1 MEKKTKLS
9 KSWWRVPLLLLAC
22 LIGGSSPTWAVM
34 HFKDNTRMS
43 VFHEP
48 TETEP
53 FIGVSVLY
61 YDANDCDSY
70 FTHKKTEGGNPG
82 PAVYVDGKYICS
94 PDNELAWPGGKA
106 EGSEEGNWSGA
117 ESACG
122 KDGWYGN
129 TYNHEYCTIRF
140 WNPYHEAKKG
150 NEGYYRT
157 YIEMRIYLKNW
168 NTAQTHTVKIKGW
181 WRLNC
186 NKGEGYEEK
195 VFSNIKGFEDWKN
208 TSITALTT
216 GRSSV
221 TVSGSNLG
229 SKSTNVAL
237 YASFGSA
244 PSEYK
249 DVADGCF
256 SKNSNY
262 TTSFSNMTCSVDR
275 NNYKNTLNLPVQLS
289 RTITTGDVSG
299 DMHIYRWF
307 TPNVPGFVY
316 PVDVKCSEPNQWTR
330 KTTLTWTVDAA
341 NNRCTEGKWAVR
353 NSTTGE
359 VLSQNVLTYE
369 KRSYEAT
376 IDGYNKTNTF
386 EVYFVPTDVSSLP
399 SELKASTSISIKP
412 SFSFNITATDTLTNK
427 ISVSWTN
434 TAFGDASPTNKYT
447 VILER
452 SLDESNW
459 SEIARFEIVNDTT
472 KGAYDDTNV
481 QNLTTYYYRVKT
493 TAMGQMFISEPANGV
508 LKGITTIK
516 SFTASRG
523 MFSSMVKLKWE
534 ADQIGTSTTYFTI
547 KRKRLDNST
556 NNVWSEIYSTSGTGA
571 VYSYDDVTAMPG
583 DFYEYSVT
591 PSLLKNDGNIVYG
604 KNVITDGYSRSSG
617 NVSGRI
623 TYGTG
628 TAVKDVKVVL
638 TPNDETAGLRS
649 LKLEGGSGTGFSCTT
664 TKEDIQKL
672 FEGDFS
678 IQLYINPDSKVMSD
692 STRYI
697 VLDAN
702 QIFHIG
708 LDYEPSKDRYKL
720 GAWIAGRGA
729 SNLYIP
735 ANQWSHVTVVH
746 KHATGTTTFYVP
758 VADTLQSS
766 QVWTNKPLAWGDVSK
781 RTANFAIGNY
791 GSLSAPQ
798 SNNYSGYIDEFR
810 FFTKALNEEEI
821 LHNYN
826 HTLVGNES
834 ELAVYYPL
842 DEGIYGQTMAYDFS
856 KTGGVPNGRH
866 ARANVSAISSSSTPS
881 SDQLSLMAYTDSLGS
896 YEVNGVPFS
905 GEGISYIITPQ
916 LGIHEFS
923 PVYKTVYVSSSSL
936 VHSGVDFEDVS
947 SFPVRGKVFYADTD
961 YPVVGV
967 SLLID
972 GITCSKDGEPVM
984 TNSLGEYEISVPIGD
999 HFISVSKNKHVFKD
1013 GGRYPKD
1020 PNGVGLRQTFN
1031 SKLENLDF
1039 YDETLVNFAGR
1050 VVGGN
1055 IEGDKP
1061 VGFRKSNNNIG
1072 ITEMVLTPT
1081 NETPRMNVEKIE
1093 EGTTFRYD
1101 TRMVTLPIAS
1111 DTTSINS
1118 RSWRGANDECK
1129 MIFIQTDSLT
1139 GEFSALLPPLEYK
1152 IFRMNVLSNPEI
1164 DFGVLPTVNLTD
1176 IVSSYSDT
1184 LYNDDG
1190 TQQLFSYNTL
1200 LKQIFHSDPHF
1211 NVVQEGQKDGAFGIS
1226 SYEIN
1231 DENGKMTVK
1240 DIYSKDPVTN
1250 VVTYKYGGPVFEMDE
1265 RYTFNLEAYEEY
1277 VNKDANEE
1285 VTDHVPLA
1293 DLIVTIN
1300 NALSD
1305 QQPVY
1310 NKDCTVE
1317 GNEVKAGEVAELQD
1331 NQLPLDSLGRAT
1343 YTWTAGLPNIT
1354 YPYTRTITMN
1364 YDIEGRPYQWISKDG
1379 MPGVVVGSLPTGSNF
1394 VTSGPDMVD
1403 MILRDPPGTGSSAEW
1418 GSGVVTSKS
1427 TSNLG
1432 TWNSETHLTTTSKLG
1447 ATIKTATGIGVAK
1460 IDDAKSISDLEV
1472 GIMINIEGEAG
1483 NSWSRSI
1490 ETMRTISTSDDPG
1503 FVGADGDVFIG
1514 TATNVVFGK
1523 ARNLG
1528 FHRVGSSEDW
1538 ELNVDDAITTGLT
1551 FGTAFSYTQSHII
1564 NTLLPNLESLRN
1576 SMLKCVTDTA
1586 GHTADGKYP
1595 IYVTTIQ
1602 PDDPRFGLS
1611 NYDPVWGDEATKSA
1625 CPEGPSYRMIVPD
1638 ETQDY
1643 QDSVEWCNNQIDTW
1657 KRYLAFNEEEKVKA
1671 FENRSQ
1677 DAKNLSFDG
1686 GTSVNESSDME
1697 EEHGSSYEVQVSAGV
1712 HLNRAWGVMLN
1723 NTGVIFDVGT
1733 ETSAGYHRTTENSTT
1748 NKTHYSYTLAEEGE
1762 DALTVDVYEYGAF
1775 SPIFRTRAGQTS
1787 NPYEGE
1793 VRTNFYKKNGDYPI
1807 IMEATMQIEV
1817 PQIDVDAPIISDIPN
1832 GSPANYTIRLGNISE
1847 IGADVAYKLF
1857 VLNET
1862 NPDGALISIDGMPLT
1877 EGRLI
1882 KVPGNQMLTKSLQLR
1897 QTNTS
1902 VLDYEGNKVEGHD
1915 LYHKGIGI
1923 VFASESQ
1930 PEEIADTIFIK
1941 AYYVPSS
1948 SPVDLALSNTTIN
1961 TLTGSDLRLTFS
1973 GFDRNYNGLK
1983 AFRLQYKR
1991 QGATDW
1997 TQLKEYVVNAS
2008 DTTKNNLLLPA
2019 TGASVTYTL
2028 PMAQF
2033 SDGNYLFRVVSAS
2046 TYGTS
2051 EVYRYSNEI
2060 ALTKDMQ
2067 KPRPLGQP
2075 EPADGV
2081 LDIGDQLSVTFNEA
2095 ILKGMLTKEANF
2107 KVTGVLNG
2115 AEIAHETALSMQN
2128 VDVTAQTE
2136 ADINLIEKDFSID
2149 TWLNISGEGTLL
2161 THGKGTNQLTVE
2173 TNSEGKLVVTIA
2185 GTPYTSDYAIP
2196 FGKWSFLT
2204 LCYKNNGT
2212 DGVISATVAYDEATI
2227 DLFKDSGSKS
2237 VVKYNGNGP
2246 LSVGK
2251 QMTGA
2256 IHELLLWD
2264 EAHDMTTALLNR
2276 SKTKSPST
2284 RHLIGYWKMNEGEG
2298 TTIRDYAR
2306 SRNMT
2311 MPAETWYMNNV
2322 NKAVSLNNSYM
2333 TFNVSDMTY
2342 CTDDDYA
2349 IEFWMRGDAQAKE
2362 TQLLQAG
2369 QIALWTNAN
2378 GQLQLTTSSAYDPT
2392 NENSVATNSPVL
2404 TNNAWHHIAL
2414 NVLRQGAAAVY
2425 VDGKRCLTTDAANVG
2440 NIATNNII
2448 VGARRITVNPDLA
2461 NYSYDRAFNGQID
2474 EIRVWNATLNAE
2486 KLSGDRKVRLTGKED
2501 GLVAYYPFEMKQLDS
2516 GNQVQTVGY
2525 ANDLVKSGHTAEVWT
2540 IAGAPSSIVY
2550 TDNAP
2555 ALRTKPT
2562 ETNVGYSFTASDNK
2576 IVIELNEE
2584 EDAAAL
2590 EGCTINFTVRD
2601 VVDENGNNSVSAIWS
2616 AFINRKELV
2625 WADDEL
2631 SVELPVETSS
2641 SVTATIVNK
2650 GGKQQMWTLEGM
2662 PSWLKANSEYGTTNP
2677 RSESQVTFTISPAT
2691 PIGKYEETVYL
2702 KGNNGIETP
2711 LTIKVKVTG
2720 EKPLWSVIV
2729 GDYEEMMNLIGGLY
2743 VLDIQS
2749 EDEDD
2754 LVGAFIDGEC
2764 RGVAHPEYDKTFDS
2778 FFVTMNIYGNNSEK
2792 DKPVEFKAYD
2802 ASSGIIY
2809 PVVKAY
2815 TATSTTPQLLETS
2828 FDPSNLYGRYNAPVI
2843 LSATDEIEQNIDLG
2857 KGWNWMSFAVKPNV
2871 FDVENVFSK
2880 VSGKAKMVKS
2890 QTNSS
2895 EFDDE
2900 EWLDGIG
2907 DMNNSEMYVVQTGEA
2922 FTLSVTGHR
2931 VKPDVDVISVNN
2943 GWSWVAFNC
2952 MSVMSLDDAL
2962 ADMQPNTDEIIK
2974 GQRGVAYF
2982 DTGTWWGNLKQLAP
2996 GLGYKIQ
3003 GKAARTFSYP
3013 TKTAAGARRATSN
3026 FSPLTAQP
3034 SEFTPVDYHNY
3045 PYNMVLIAQVVN
3057 DGTAISGAE
3066 LGIFAGDECREAAIT
3081 DERGMVY
3088 ITIPG
3093 DNATTL
3099 TFRVAIDGETSMVNG
3114 QSITYKTDAVIGSP
3128 SHPFIINLGE
3138 ATGIASINGDDSSL
3152 STTYDLQGRKVKTTD
3167 QSHKLRKGVYIVD
3180 GQKKVK

>member
-9 KSWWRVPLLLLAC
+9 KSWWRVPLLLLVC
-22 LIGGSSPTWAVM
+22 LIGGSSPTWAIQ

-229 SKSTNVAL
+229 SNQTNVAV
-237 YASFGSA
+237 YGSFGEA

-249 DVADGCF
+249 PSSDGCF
-256 SKNSNY
+256 QKNSDY
-262 TTSFSNMTCSVDR
+262 TTSFSNMTCTVTRTEYDAAQE
-275 NNYKNTLNLPVQLS
+275 LPVQLS
-289 RTITTGDVSG
+289 RTIHSDDVSD

-307 TPNVPGFVY
+307 TPKAPGFVL
-316 PVDVKCSEPNQWTR
+316 PLNVTCSDPNQWTR
-330 KTTLTWTVDAA
+330 KTTITWDVNSSD
-341 NNRCTEGKWAVR
+341 NRCKEGRWAVR
-353 NSTTGE
+353 NRTTGE
-359 VLSQNVLTYE
+359 TLSQNVLAYDN
-369 KRSYEAT
+369 RSFEAT
-376 IDGYNKTNTF
+376 VDGYNKTNVF
-386 EVYFVPTDVSSLP
+386 EVYFVPTDVSGLP
-399 SELKASTSISIKP
+399 SELMATASVSINP
-412 SFSFNITATDTLTNK
+412 SFSFTIEATDTLTDK
-427 ISVSWTN
+427 ISLSWTH
-434 TAFGDASPTNKYT
+434 TAFGDASPSNKYS

-452 SLDESNW
+452 SLDQNNW
-459 SEIARFEIVNDTT
+459 TEIARFEIVNDTT

-493 TAMGQMFISEPANGV
+493 TAMSKMFISDIANGV
-508 LKGITTIK
+508 LAGITNIK

-534 ADQIGTSTTYFTI
+534 ANQIGTSTTYFTI

-881 SDQLSLMAYTDSLGS
+881 SDQLSLMAYTDSLGNYTVS
-896 YEVNGVPFS
+896 GVPFS
-905 GEGISYIITPQ
+905 GEGINYVITPQ

-923 PVYKTVYVSSSSL
+923 PAYKSAYVSSSSL

-947 SFPVRGKVFYADTD
+947 SFPVSGHIYYDKTD
-961 YPVVGV
+961 YPVEGV
-967 SLLID
+967 SFYVD
-972 GITCSKDGEPVM
+972 GNICSKDGTQVLS
-984 TNSLGEYEISVPIGD
+984 NAKGEYTISVPIGD
-999 HFISVSKNKHVFKD
+999 HFIKVVKDGHVFEHN
-1013 GGRYPKD
+1013 GRYPAD
-1020 PNGVGLRQTFN
+1020 PDSVGVRITFDH
-1031 SKLENLDF
+1031 KIDFLDF
-1039 YDETLVNFAGR
+1039 YDETLVNFTGR
-1050 VVGGN
+1050 VVGGD
-1055 IEGDKP
+1055 IQGSQP
-1061 VGFRKSNNNIG
+1061 VGFEQSKNNIG
-1072 ITEMVLTPT
+1072 VAELVLSAKSD
-1081 NETPRMNVEKIE
+1081 EYRLNVTKPKD
-1093 EGTTFRYD
+1093 GTTFSYEVNND
-1101 TRMVTLPIAS
+1101 SLPVKSA
-1111 DTTSINS
+1111 TSKIRS
-1118 RSWRGANDECK
+1118 TSWRGAGDFCK
-1129 MIFIQTDSLT
+1129 RIYIHTDSLT
-1139 GEFSALLPPLEYK
+1139 GEFSAMLPPLEYDIK
-1152 IFRMNVLSNPEI
+1152 PIKLVNKKDTTITTSTSIDLTNPK
-1164 DFGVLPTVNLTD
+1164 VV
-1176 IVSSYSDT
+1176 YSDT
-1184 LYNDDG
+1184 LYTKDG
-1190 TQQLFSYNTL
+1190 DYTLYEYNTIL
-1200 LKQIFHSDPHF
+1200 RQTIHSLPSFTVTQIDR
-1211 NVVQEGQKDGAFGIS
+1211 NDGSFGIDS
-1226 SYEIN
+1226 VRVTDEIGSF
-1231 DENGKMTVK
+1231 DIK
-1240 DIYSKDPVTN
+1240 DIYSVADNGAVS
-1250 VVTYKYGGPVFEMDE
+1250 YKYGAPLFIKGDP
-1265 RYTFNLEAYEEY
+1265 YTFVLHGYEEY
-1277 VNKDANEE
+1277 INADNGER
-1285 VTDHVPLA
+1285 DQVPLEGTK
-1293 DLIVTIN
+1293 IVVS
-1300 NALSD
+1300 NALSAD
-1305 QQPVY
+1305 QGVY
-1310 NKDCTVE
+1310 FE
-1317 GNEVKAGEVAELQD
+1317 GSEAGQVAELKP
-1331 NQLPLDSLGRAT
+1331 NEIRLDSLGYAT
-1343 YTWTAGLPNIT
+1343 YKWKAGLPNIT
-1354 YPYTRTITMN
+1354 DPYTRTIAFD
-1364 YDIEGRPYQWISKDG
+1364 YEIGGRHYQWGEG
-1379 MPGVVVGSLPTGSNF
+1379 MEGIILGELPTGNNF
-1394 VTSGPDMVD
+1394 VTAGPDHPLMV
-1403 MILRDPPGTGSSAEW
+1403 LRDPPGSNSFAEWTSGSSTTLSKVKGTTFTENFGTSFKHKFGTDYYAFF
-1418 GSGVVTSKS
+1418 GVGVGTI
-1427 TSNLG
+1427 NL
-1432 TWNSETHLTTTSKLG
+1432 LT
-1447 ATIKTATGIGVAK
+1447 VE
-1460 IDDAKSISDLEV
+1460 DELEV
-1472 GIMINIEGEAG
+1472 GIKMESGGE
-1483 NSWSRSI
+1483 NSTTKKTTITTTKS
-1490 ETMRTISTSDDPG
+1490 ISTSAAPEY
-1503 FVGADGDVFIG
+1503 VGAQGDVFVG
-1514 TATNVVFGK
+1514 NATNIIFGK
-1523 ARNLG
+1523 ARNVG
-1528 FHRVGSSEDW
+1528 FKR
-1538 ELNVDDAITTGLT
+1538 TTGNNAEITLEDIIST
-1551 FGTAFSYTQSHII
+1551 GLEFSTMFLYTQNHIENVMLPNYELMRKNLLQTADSAFIASYENNTDHWTYFTTLRSDNEDFGKAGTYTAFKPKPENLKDSLSVDTVNWINTQIDNWKSFLKENEKAKVRAFASREQYLKQGNISFDAGSTYSYTYETE
-1564 NTLLPNLESLRN
+1564 NE
-1576 SMLKCVTDTA
+1576 
-1586 GHTADGKYP
+1586 
-1595 IYVTTIQ
+1595 TT
-1602 PDDPRFGLS
+1602 S
-1611 NYDPVWGDEATKSA
+1611 
-1625 CPEGPSYRMIVPD
+1625 
-1638 ETQDY
+1638 
-1643 QDSVEWCNNQIDTW
+1643 TW
-1657 KRYLAFNEEEKVKA
+1657 
-1671 FENRSQ
+1671 
-1677 DAKNLSFDG
+1677 DW
-1686 GTSVNESSDME
+1686 T
-1697 EEHGSSYEVQVSAGV
+1697 VSAGIV
-1712 HLNRAWGVMLN
+1712 GKNTFGLNLN
-1723 NTGVIFDVGT
+1723 GFGFEITLEDETTGGTHEVEEESNTT
-1733 ETSAGYHRTTENSTT
+1733 KNSFAF
-1748 NKTHYSYTLAEEGE
+1748 TLAEDGDD
-1762 DALTVDVYEYGAF
+1762 DALTVDVLDYDSYG
-1775 SPIFRTRAGQTS
+1775 PIFHTRGGQTCC
-1787 NPYEGE
+1787 PYEGK
-1793 VRTNFYKKNGDYPI
+1793 VVTKYYQPGTT

-1817 PQIDVDAPIISDIPN
+1817 PDIEVKGNSTQSDIPTG
-1832 GSPANYTIRLGNISE
+1832 GSAYYTLELTNKSE
-1847 IGADVAYKLF
+1847 IDEDVYYRLL
-1857 VLNET
+1857 VVDES
-1862 NPDGALISIDGMPLT
+1862 NPYSANLSIDGRPVT
-1877 EGRLI
+1877 DSRII
-1882 KVPGNQMLTKSLQLR
+1882 KIPAGQTVTKTLQLK
-1897 QTNTS
+1897 QADTS
-1902 VLDYEGNKVEGHD
+1902 ILDYDSIAV
-1915 LYHKGIGI
+1915 
-1923 VFASESQ
+1923 VFASQCQFDPTSTWDV
-1930 PEEIADTIFIK
+1930 IADTVYISAHF
-1941 AYYVPSS
+1941 VPSS
-1948 SPVDLALSNTTIN
+1948 SDVQLALSNTTMN
-1961 TLTGSDLRLTFS
+1961 TLTGSKLGLTFS

-2081 LDIGDQLSVTFNEA
+2081 LDIGDELSVTFNEA

-2349 IEFWMRGDAQAKE
+2349 IEFWMRGDAQTKE

-2404 TNNAWHHIAL
+2404 TDNAWHHIAL

-2616 AFINRKELV
+2616 AFINRKELT

-2662 PSWLKANSEYGTTNP
+2662 PSWLKASSEYGTTNP
-2677 RSESQVTFTISPAT
+2677 RSESQVTFTVSPAT

-2711 LTIKVKVTG
+2711 LTINVKVTG

-2778 FFVTMNIYGNNSEK
+2778 FFVTMNIYGNNNEK

-2802 ASSGIIY
+2802 ASTGIIY

-2815 TATSTTPQLLETS
+2815 TATSTTPQLLETT

-2857 KGWNWMSFAVKPNV
+2857 KGWNWMSFAVKPDV
-2871 FDVENVFSK
+2871 FYVENVFSK
-2880 VSGKAKMVKS
+2880 AGGKAKMVKS
-2890 QTNSS
+2890 QTDSS

-2900 EWLDGIG
+2900 DWLDGIG
-2907 DMNNSEMYVVQTGEA
+2907 EMNNSEMYVVQTGEA

-2931 VKPDVDVISVNN
+2931 VNPSEDSITVNN

-2962 ADMQPNTDEIIK
+2962 ANMQPNTDELIK

-2982 DTGTWWGNLKQLAP
+2982 DSGTWWGNLKQLAP

-3003 GKAARTFSYP
+3003 GEAARTFSYP

-3093 DNATTL
+3093 DDATTL
-3099 TFRVAIDGETSMVNG
+3099 NFRVAIDGETSMVNG

-3152 STTYDLQGRKVKTTD
+3152 SNTYDLQGRKVKTTD